1 MRIRIG
7 EQSPGDVPPDI
18 PPYKIYSPLTRLSID
33 RGHEIFIAAALYKI
47 LKVNTVTAVCVS
59 AATTFS
65 PFLFF
70 LQFALVVDP
79 APSVRL
85 SVRKRGQLTTKGRR
99 KRRNEREEK
108 REKKR
113 GRITMRVFQQ
123 IKAIRDRDTTTI
135 DTRNDEMEIVSR
147 GLPTFE

>member
-7 EQSPGDVPPDI
+7 EQSPVDVPPDI

-79 APSVRL
+79 APSGL

>member
-1 MRIRIG
+1 M
-7 EQSPGDVPPDI
+7 
-18 PPYKIYSPLTRLSID
+18 
-33 RGHEIFIAAALYKI
+33 
-47 LKVNTVTAVCVS
+47 
-59 AATTFS
+59 
-65 PFLFF
+65 
-70 LQFALVVDP
+70 
-79 APSVRL
+79 
-85 SVRKRGQLTTKGRR
+85 KG
-99 KRRNEREEK
+99 KK